1 MPTDPEN
8 VCYSGKTGSRGHS
21 STMTRLA
28 DRPWRSRHRASRQHP
43 GVLGRTPSRRV
54 DGQKPRADPAGTDG
68 RHPNSVIRVDNVE
81 TTGNAGTNGITAS
94 DFLNLGAFTGGSSF
108 FGGSVVELG
117 IDFTVHNGTART
129 AMCHN
134 QFAYWATST
143 SC

>member
-1 MPTDPEN
+1 LEEHRHGGLT
-8 VCYSGKTGSRGHS
+8 GKNLALIRQVLKASELGQRG
-21 STMTRLA
+21 
-28 DRPWRSRHRASRQHP
+28 
-43 GVLGRTPSRRV
+43 
-54 DGQKPRADPAGTDG
+54 
-68 RHPNSVIRVDNVE
+68 VE